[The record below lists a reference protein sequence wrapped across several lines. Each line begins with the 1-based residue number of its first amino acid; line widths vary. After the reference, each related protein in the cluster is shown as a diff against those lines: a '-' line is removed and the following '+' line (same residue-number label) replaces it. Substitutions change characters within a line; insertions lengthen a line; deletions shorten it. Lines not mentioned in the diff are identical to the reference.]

1 MNELRRTS
9 LEKLERELL
18 GKYRRESGKRET
30 DDRSEK
36 KTPKEM
42 ELHVLLDTPD
52 GFDTVLKLESV
63 RELQLEA
70 DGFEPDQWSSVQ
82 RRSGSL
88 RKTGSI

>member
-1 MNELRRTS
+1 MRTAKN
-9 LEKLERELL
+9 LVEKLERELL

-52 GFDTVLKLESV
+52 GFDTVLNWN
-63 RELQLEA
+63 R
-70 DGFEPDQWSSVQ
+70 
-82 RRSGSL
+82 
-88 RKTGSI
+88 